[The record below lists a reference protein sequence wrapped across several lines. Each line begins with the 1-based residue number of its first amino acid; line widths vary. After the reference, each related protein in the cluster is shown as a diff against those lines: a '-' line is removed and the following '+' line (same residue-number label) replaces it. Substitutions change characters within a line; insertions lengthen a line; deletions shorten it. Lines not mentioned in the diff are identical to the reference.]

1 MAGIAT
7 GSTAHRSPVP
17 ASTPHAPHTTHPK
30 QAAPADVP
38 LVRPATQRTAASP
51 QGPGVF
57 RLGYG
62 HVEHTAVSPQVP
74 SSTRTRHNHGAVSM
88 GGYLA
93 CVYSTRSAGRCFGVS
108 LEVGAGTLTLA
119 ASMTPPQ
126 ARSFARALV
135 AAADAVARVELQA
148 QQPGGAA

>member
-1 MAGIAT
+1 MAGIST
-7 GSTAHRSPVP
+7 GITAHRSPVP
-17 ASTPHAPHTTHPK
+17 ASTPHAPHTAPTK
-30 QAAPADVP
+30 QAPPADTH

-74 SSTRTRHNHGAVSM
+74 SSTRTRHNHGAVAM

-93 CVYSTRSAGRCFGVS
+93 CIYSTRSAGRCFGVS
-108 LEVGAGTLTLA
+108 LEVGAGTLTMA
-119 ASMTPPQ
+119 ASMTPTQ
-126 ARSFARALV
+126 ARSCARALV

-148 QQPGGAA
+148 QQGGAA